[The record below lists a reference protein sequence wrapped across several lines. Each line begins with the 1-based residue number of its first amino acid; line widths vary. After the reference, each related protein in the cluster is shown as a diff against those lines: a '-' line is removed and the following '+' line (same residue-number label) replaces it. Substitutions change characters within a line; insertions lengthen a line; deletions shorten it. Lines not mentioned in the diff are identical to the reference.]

1 MANQKNIISSIW
13 LKMPSLFNPVQRLF
27 NGKFWE
33 VTRAMF
39 GYYGQG
45 NVLDLACGTGEL
57 RKYINP
63 KVYYGL
69 DINESFIDYA
79 KKKFTK
85 ANTNFIAGDMT
96 TSIPDVN
103 FDTAFLISATHH
115 LSEVQMETVLKILKV
130 KKVKRVVII
139 DGVPF
144 GIISRFLEWLD
155 DVLGGGEF
163 FKDEVELT
171 DITKKFFKIE
181 SHGTYKAP
189 YSLYRYPYVVG
200 TL

>member
-1 MANQKNIISSIW
+1 
-13 LKMPSLFNPVQRLF
+13 MPALFNPVQRVF

-33 VTRAMF
+33 VTREMF
-39 GYYGQG
+39 GHYGQG

-63 KVYYGL
+63 NVYYGL
-69 DINESFIDYA
+69 DINPNFISFA
-79 KKKFTK
+79 KKRITGR
-85 ANTNFIAGDMT
+85 NTNFIAGDMT
-96 TSIPDVN
+96 TSIPNVN
-103 FDTAFLISATHH
+103 FDTAFLVSAAHH
-115 LSEVQMETVLKILKV
+115 LSEDQLETVLKTLKV
-130 KKVKRVVII
+130 KKVRRVIII

-144 GIISRFLEWLD
+144 GVISRFLEWLD

-163 FKDEVELT
+163 FKDESELAN
-171 DITKKFFKIE
+171 ITKKFFKIE
-181 SHGTYKAP
+181 SRGTYKAP